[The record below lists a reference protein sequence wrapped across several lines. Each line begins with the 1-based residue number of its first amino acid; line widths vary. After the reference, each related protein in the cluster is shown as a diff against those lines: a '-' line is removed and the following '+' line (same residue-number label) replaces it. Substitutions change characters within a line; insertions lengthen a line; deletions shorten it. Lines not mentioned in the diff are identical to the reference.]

1 MGYGD
6 DNLSDRYD
14 WVDRGHSPVRKEE
27 PNRIQEE
34 SNCKILIETKICNKT
49 YVQEENIIFKNKW
62 NDGVKGKLSCYGL
75 TKLRRFAKYKNIKG
89 YTKYSKDE
97 LIELLENNS
106 VDSDFPIRL

>member
-6 DNLSDRYD
+6 DNLNETYG

-27 PNRIQEE
+27 PNRLQEE
-34 SNCKILIETKICNKT
+34 SNSKLLIETKICNES
-49 YVQEENIIFKNKW
+49 YVQEENLIFKNKW
-62 NDGVKGKLSCYGL
+62 NDGVKGKLSCYGV
-75 TKLRRFAKYKNIKG
+75 TKLRLLAKSKTIKG

-97 LIELLENNS
+97 LIELLKHNS